1 MLCLIFLKDDIKI
14 QLLAA
19 SALCR
24 DAKWRAIQAEQ
35 RHQFAWRGL
44 SNMDPDIQEA
54 IEDLIVRQHQKKKKP
69 KQGREENWGKMKVQ
83 HSAISFTLCSWNADL
98 GGH

>member
-69 KQGREENWGKMKVQ
+69 KQGREEN
-83 HSAISFTLCSWNADL
+83 
-98 GGH
+98 